1 MGHHFCENI
10 LEYMQVVGDPQKIK
24 LIQADIEDIMVN
36 QTQYD
41 KQAQQQMENDLK
53 MQLGLL
59 GGDKTGMLGANG
71 LQIIQDDND
80 EN

>member
-41 KQAQQQMENDLK
+41 KQAQQQLENDHK